1 MTRKKARQPLEEH
14 AETPTTQRCALCGRE
29 VERVSQH
36 HIIPKSRG
44 GTETVPLCSPC
55 HSTLHHF
62 FRNRTLA
69 REKNSL
75 DALLSDPDI
84 QRYLVWVRKQP
95 DRRIQV
101 RARKDRR

>member
-1 MTRKKARQPLEEH
+1 MARKKAHRPSEVQT
-14 AETPTTQRCALCGRE
+14 ETPITQRCALCGRK
-29 VERVSQH
+29 VERVSKH
-36 HIIPKSRG
+36 HIIPKSKG

-84 QRYLVWVRKQP
+84 QRYLEWVRKQP

-101 RARKDRR
+101 RHRKDRR